1 MAARGAAGVV
11 STTAAQLARL
21 VESAQSALARSE
33 SHTRTFTVGGT
44 TIRLVSAGPTLMRC
58 FETAFTH
65 LPSVDDDAPADLTVL
80 MWDTESSGEPLP
92 DLGGLLERA
101 VDGTAPVLH
110 DDECS
115 FVYHAYERAVTYLDA
130 GRGLAVYA
138 AADAAVLPPW
148 DRPAPLRTLL
158 TWWFARHGL
167 LLAHGAA
174 VGTDDGAVFIT
185 GAGGSGKSTTAL
197 ACLADGLGYLGDDYV
212 LLDPERQMVW
222 SVYGSAKLVPDH
234 LARFPGLMTP
244 EPTRAI
250 DPPDTKRVGWPAVER
265 PDSML
270 LSAPI
275 RALVCPTVTR
285 GPVCRLVPTPMSR
298 SFMAIAPFT
307 MFQIPGDRKVA
318 FDLSLRIVRGLHAY
332 RLELGDG
339 MDRVPGMI
347 RDLIAGRIAEPD
359 TRGSGVGGTTQ

>member
-1 MAARGAAGVV
+1 M
-11 STTAAQLARL
+11 STTATQLARL
-21 VESAQSALARSE
+21 VDSAESAIARSVP
-33 SHTRTFTVGGT
+33 HTRTFTVGGS
-44 TIRLVSAGPTLMRC
+44 TIRLVSAGPSLMRC

-65 LPSVDDDAPADLTVL
+65 LPTVTEEAPVDLTVL
-80 MWDTESSGEPLP
+80 MWDTASSGEPLP

-101 VDGTAPVLH
+101 MDGTTPVLH
-110 DDECS
+110 DAEHS

-138 AADAAVLPPW
+138 AAEVSTLPPW

-158 TWWFARHGL
+158 TWWFARRGL

-174 VGTDDGAVFIT
+174 VGTDRGAVFIT

-212 LLDPERQMVW
+212 LLDPERQEVW
-222 SVYGSAKLVPDH
+222 SVYGSAKLVPAH
-234 LARFPGLMTP
+234 LERFPGLMTP
-244 EPTRAI
+244 EPTRPT
-250 DPPDTKRVGWPAVER
+250 DPPDTKRVGWPALER

-285 GPVCRLVPTPMSR
+285 GPECRLVPTPMSR

-318 FDLSLRIVRGLHAY
+318 FDLSLRIVRGLRAY
-332 RLELGDG
+332 RLELGNG
-339 MDRVPGMI
+339 MDRVPDMI
-347 RDLIAGRIAEPD
+347 RVLIENG
-359 TRGSGVGGTTQ
+359 GVPA